1 MSLIVKERVARFT
14 SSRLC
19 WAKCDAVEG
28 REMNFSS
35 SRLQTIPPAIT
46 TMNYNILGGH
56 AHNAMLAIHHGLPG
70 VNISVY

>member
-28 REMNFSS
+28 REMNFGL
-35 SRLQTIPPAIT
+35 RHPARPT
-46 TMNYNILGGH
+46 LRRRATASNN
-56 AHNAMLAIHHGLPG
+56 HNEQ
-70 VNISVY
+70 

>member
-35 SRLQTIPPAIT
+35 RQAHPYPFIQILSRFYPYQ
-46 TMNYNILGGH
+46 NQDKILLKFG
-56 AHNAMLAIHHGLPG
+56 
-70 VNISVY
+70 